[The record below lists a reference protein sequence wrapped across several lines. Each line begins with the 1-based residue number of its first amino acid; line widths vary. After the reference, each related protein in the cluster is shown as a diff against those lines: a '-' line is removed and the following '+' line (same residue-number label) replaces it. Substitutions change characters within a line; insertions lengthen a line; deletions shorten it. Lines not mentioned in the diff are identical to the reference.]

1 MKETDWKRLIADKI
15 EAIRI
20 VGDVNVTVL
29 VITRTSVSDS
39 WMDLLEKPQ

>member
-1 MKETDWKRLIADKI
+1 MKETDWKRLIVDKI

-20 VGDVNVTVL
+20 VGDVNVT